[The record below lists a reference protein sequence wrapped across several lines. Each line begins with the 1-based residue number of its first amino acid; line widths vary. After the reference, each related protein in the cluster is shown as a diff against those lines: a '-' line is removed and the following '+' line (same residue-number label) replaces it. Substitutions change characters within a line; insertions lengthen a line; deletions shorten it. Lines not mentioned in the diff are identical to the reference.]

1 MPPLWGGLQS
11 ARSTEVDPTN
21 IQEEL
26 ETMLPAGLPKVGRPR
41 AVAFQFVSRDRLTAG
56 LAPAGVRPCWAHH

>member
-26 ETMLPAGLPKVGRPR
+26 ETMLPAVHPEVGRPR
-41 AVAFQFVSRDRLTAG
+41 AVALRSS
-56 LAPAGVRPCWAHH
+56 